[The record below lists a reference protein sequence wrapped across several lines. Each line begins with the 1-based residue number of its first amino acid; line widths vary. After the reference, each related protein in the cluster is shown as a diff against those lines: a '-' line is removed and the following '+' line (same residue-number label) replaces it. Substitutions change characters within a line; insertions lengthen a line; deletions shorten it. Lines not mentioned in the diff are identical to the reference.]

1 MHRDD
6 ALAGFFPRDIIDQ
19 EIHQICESWPT
30 ILEDNTIIRK
40 SQGRYRINGREVSI
54 SLVTHEGKDE
64 EDGREGLPRC
74 SPDVVSLKEITTS
87 LGGNPDDLIVR
98 DGPLTQPFL
107 DYVFDTGEKESYAM
121 EISADGR
128 SSMPLASDMKGGQL
142 VADPGD
148 RLEAMSIA
156 LNSVETPDPMMAL
169 GELPTMP
176 LPPQLPRSSEPAQP
190 AAGVHLSHTAGPL
203 CISEHTSSRVTLQAE
218 SVVEIIMDL
227 PIVMET
233 SSFACHASLSLCAP
247 EACSIPANTAI
258 IQPNVMGPRFSST
271 AKPTAA
277 GEADPSPWHVG
288 PGQNNHT
295 FSSSAVEEVTPVL
308 CPNSAKALSA
318 DAPGGKR
325 RHRFS
330 EVIMPGELEAREAK
344 VAVAKVRSK
353 VDLPERHQQD
363 RKSVV

>member
-1 MHRDD
+1 MNPACLPVPRARDD

-148 RLEAMSIA
+148 RLE
-156 LNSVETPDPMMAL
+156 
-169 GELPTMP
+169 
-176 LPPQLPRSSEPAQP
+176 
-190 AAGVHLSHTAGPL
+190 
-203 CISEHTSSRVTLQAE
+203 VTWQQQD
-218 SVVEIIMDL
+218 MDVPIHGCCFCL
-227 PIVMET
+227 TLRLTRKLRQPIVE
-233 SSFACHASLSLCAP
+233 
-247 EACSIPANTAI
+247 
-258 IQPNVMGPRFSST
+258 G
-271 AKPTAA
+271 
-277 GEADPSPWHVG
+277 
-288 PGQNNHT
+288 NNI
-295 FSSSAVEEVTPVL
+295 L
-308 CPNSAKALSA
+308 
-318 DAPGGKR
+318 
-325 RHRFS
+325 
-330 EVIMPGELEAREAK
+330 
-344 VAVAKVRSK
+344 
-353 VDLPERHQQD
+353 
-363 RKSVV
+363 